1 MPRFDAM
8 LTIAEELSLA
18 VRAYAPT
25 HVARHFAAHVGQFYR
40 RGDFDALAREASALY
55 ATRDGEE
62 AHLFRLRLDRRLRDR
77 HHAPVRWDVTTPE
90 VADDRA
96 A

>member
-1 MPRFDAM
+1 MPRFDES
-8 LTIAEELSLA
+8 LTIAEQLALA
-18 VRAYAPT
+18 VLAHPPS

-40 RGDFDALAREASALY
+40 RGDFDALARQANALY
-55 ATRDGEE
+55 ETRSDTD
-62 AHLFRLRLDRRLRDR
+62 AWHFRARLDQRLADR
-77 HHAPVRWDVTTPE
+77 HRAPVRWNLTIPE

>member
-1 MPRFDAM
+1 MPRFDTM
-8 LTIAEELSLA
+8 LTIAEQLSLA

-40 RGDFDALAREASALY
+40 RGDFDALARQANALY
-55 ATRDGEE
+55 ARRDSEE
-62 AHLFRLRLDRRLRDR
+62 ALLFRCRLDRRLRDR
-77 HHAPVRWDVTTPE
+77 HHEPVRWDVTTPE

>member
-8 LTIAEELSLA
+8 LTIAEQLSLA
-18 VRAYAPT
+18 VHAYAPT

-40 RGDFDALAREASALY
+40 RGDFDALARQTSALY
-55 ATRDGEE
+55 ARRDSEE
-62 AHLFRLRLDRRLRDR
+62 AHLFRCRLDRRLRDR
-77 HHAPVRWDVTTPE
+77 HHAPVRWDVTMPGVT
-90 VADDRA
+90 DDHA